1 MKIVQLDITDPDA
14 YTLGYNTLI
23 GQLQESA
30 NSICQT
36 PCEECFAPFDPF
48 NISGLTS
55 KVCGLFTTNIS
66 YFIDYGAGNSTFED
80 LTSVNGS
87 GSDIGPLDVGRYSDE
102 YCIQYTGDKY
112 SNSEV
117 CFTVVT
123 EVATNT
129 DFGVQYCN
137 ITYNDV
143 LCNSCTRSNQ
153 CIVADCTT
161 VDATHGTMIDTCQL
175 KGGNGPFEIIF
186 VLLGADN
193 TTFTTGSCDIDVPA
207 PTVLPAPSVLAPIEP
222 APIVPVRA
230 PLKAPTTNTPSMS
243 NGYSSALTLPFSHIA
258 LATISM
264 AIFV

>member
-1 MKIVQLDITDPDA
+1 M
-14 YTLGYNTLI
+14 
-23 GQLQESA
+23 
-30 NSICQT
+30 
-36 PCEECFAPFDPF
+36 
-48 NISGLTS
+48 
-55 KVCGLFTTNIS
+55 
-66 YFIDYGAGNSTFED
+66 
-80 LTSVNGS
+80 NGS

-193 TTFTTGSCDIDVPA
+193 ATFTTGSCDIDVPA
-207 PTVLPAPSVLAPIEP
+207 PTVPAPSVLAPTDP
-222 APIVPVRA
+222 APIAPVRA

-243 NGYSSALTLPFSHIA
+243 NGYYSSLFTHSSSNYIHGNFCVA
-258 LATISM
+258 
-264 AIFV
+264 